1 MIVKKY
7 EGDERINKPNKLTE
21 RLFTMKKNA
30 IWVKAKILLTNN
42 YYNEKFRL
50 VGIICK
56 GTKFGF

>member
-7 EGDERINKPNKLTE
+7 EGDELTE

-30 IWVKAKILLTNN
+30 IWVKAKILLTNS